1 MSNNGYV
8 TTPVTGIGGGGGG
21 GGGGISYNT
30 TNGLLANP
38 IQTISMTELSNFHR
52 PSLCFK
58 LIKASNGFILEV
70 GPDRSYADIANG
82 MQSPKRDLYIIDD
95 IQNMGERITQILS
108 LHLLSK
114 D

>member
-8 TTPVTGIGGGGGG
+8 ATPITGIGGGGGG
-21 GGGGISYNT
+21 NMIYNT

-38 IQTISMTELSNFHR
+38 IQTISMTELSNFHC

-70 GPDRSYADIANG
+70 GPERSYADIANG
-82 MQSPKRDLYIIDD
+82 IHSPKRDLYIIDD
-95 IQNMGERITQILS
+95 IQNMGERITQILT

-114 D
+114 E